1 MSEQSNEK
9 LKLELVDPTLSA
21 EDEAALDQDELEYRS
36 LRRDLPGVSG
46 ASAQGIV
53 AIAVSRIPT
62 KNEFFRTHATF
73 RPTVKLVNV
82 EVGMEQHYFAVTP
95 DMEQPLHGIGIG
107 CAEHTLYLTMSPR
120 GSYHVIPI
128 NCETE
133 NEYTRTK
140 EIGLLDGVQRW
151 VRLYTDRDNKMYKVF
166 PAPAGRFDDPV
177 WPPLSEAK
185 IFRLCFRDK
194 GRMLDSLE
202 HVLFKKWAARDR

>member
-1 MSEQSNEK
+1 MSEKSNEK
-9 LKLELVDPTLSA
+9 LRLELVDPTLSA
-21 EDEAALDQDELEYRS
+21 EDEVALDQDEQEYRS

-53 AIAVSRIPT
+53 AIAVGRIPT
-62 KNEFFRTHATF
+62 KNEIFRTHATF

-151 VRLYTDRDNKMYKVF
+151 VRLSPTGTTKCTRCFLRQRIASTTQY
-166 PAPAGRFDDPV
+166 GR
-177 WPPLSEAK
+177 
-185 IFRLCFRDK
+185 
-194 GRMLDSLE
+194 
-202 HVLFKKWAARDR
+202 H